1 MKKHVEKRSRA
12 RCSFKAPVT
21 CACFNSDRFYRA
33 KTTNHSRDG
42 IFFLS
47 NFPLIPGSQIYIR
60 LEKDTSA
67 TSAQEICTCGEMR
80 QIGLAEVKWCNEL
93 APAQNYQ
100 YGIGL
105 KYRESVDQLLFH
117 KGASQ
122 NE

>member
-1 MKKHVEKRSRA
+1 MNSHIEKRSCR
-12 RCSFKAPVT
+12 RCSYNAPVT

-60 LEKDTSA
+60 LEKDSSTA
-67 TSAQEICTCGEMR
+67 SAQKVCTCGAMR
-80 QIGLAEVKWCNEL
+80 RLGLAEVMWCNDL
-93 APAQNYQ
+93 SPAHNYQ

-105 KYRESVDQLLFH
+105 KYRESADEQLFH
-117 KGASQ
+117 KGAS
-122 NE
+122 

>member
-1 MKKHVEKRSRA
+1 MKNHVEKRSSSRCNCRA
-12 RCSFKAPVT
+12 SVT

-47 NFPLIPGSQIYIR
+47 NFPLQPGSHIYIR
-60 LEKDTSA
+60 VEKDASTA
-67 TSAQEICTCGEMR
+67 SAQEVCACGAIR
-80 QIGLAEVKWCNEL
+80 RLGLAEVKWCDEL
-93 APAQNYQ
+93 SSAQKYQ

-105 KYRESVDQLLFH
+105 EYREPAGHALFQ